1 MLLLRRE
8 VQAERSQA
16 AHRHVQ
22 RRSGFR
28 PGDDPRR
35 ALHGQDGIRIGT
47 PPTKKP
53 APPPAP
59 TAPEE
64 DKDSSTGHEGDDAED
79 PGTAGGTAG
88 KGPTPDSKRRSSRG
102 AVDEDDVR
110 RSKRPHRRS
119 EDVEAIIQAEH
130 PGWGS
135 PKAANKGKGNTPGVH
150 IRTRSGECK
159 CGFCDKIAKTET
171 GLKKHVTSARTST
184 SGRTG
189 SSRTRSSSRQPPERA
204 EEAAEAA
211 GAAEAG
217 DAAEAAGAAGAVAAG
232 AAGAGAG
239 RQAAPPPSTPPARSR
254 PSPRAAITP
263 ACPTPTPTT
272 TSSRCA
278 RR

>member
-22 RRSGFR
+22 RRSPGFR

-35 ALHGQDGIRIGT
+35 ALHGQDGFDRDAAHEEAG
-47 PPTKKP
+47 
-53 APPPAP
+53 AAPAP

-130 PGWGS
+130 PGRGS

-150 IRTRSGECK
+150 IRMRSGECK

-171 GLKKHVTSARTST
+171 GLKKHVTSAHLDKRENWIIEDEVVVAPSRR
-184 SGRTG
+184 SGPRRRPRRPGRPRQGTRPRRQGRPGRSRQGRPGRSRG
-189 SSRTRSSSRQPPERA
+189 SSGSRLRRRRRRR
-204 EEAAEAA
+204 
-211 GAAEAG
+211 
-217 DAAEAAGAAGAVAAG
+217 
-232 AAGAGAG
+232 G
-239 RQAAPPPSTPPARSR
+239 RDRVR
-254 PSPRAAITP
+254 G
-263 ACPTPTPTT
+263 
-272 TSSRCA
+272 